1 MSKKYVYFI
10 RVLVTL
16 MAIVQFFMIFKLGS
30 FKKTEKMRYSR
41 FLKLEVQS
49 RSNHDDVKINLIIF
63 KIQINVLNV

>member
-1 MSKKYVYFI
+1 MSLSYPNGDSTIFHDFQ
-10 RVLVTL
+10 TWT
-16 MAIVQFFMIFKLGS
+16 VQKI
-30 FKKTEKMRYSR
+30 EKMRYSR

>member
-30 FKKTEKMRYSR
+30 FKKTEKN
-41 FLKLEVQS
+41 E
-49 RSNHDDVKINLIIF
+49 IF
-63 KIQINVLNV
+63 KVFKVRGSIEVEP